1 MRRRARR
8 RRSAVAGL
16 GLLATIGCG
25 EGAPPPGPTVDTAL
39 DEEPLPRPSE
49 GAASSA
55 TTAVAP
61 DRPGGGDRIASIAVR
76 TWVYQ
81 EPDDQATKLGYLRAG
96 AIVERA
102 KESAGNQGCD
112 GGWYRVAPRGY
123 VCNGKGATLDL
134 NHEVVRAVPQGP
146 KRGEAMPYRYVI
158 SRSPPPH
165 LYFKLPSVDEQ
176 EEAEGDQK
184 RTKSI
189 LLAERDLE
197 RLGEPDAIPAF
208 LSDGLELP
216 KPYGAKR
223 PLHYRV
229 HRGRANEES
238 AFGLVATFDWESR
251 RMGLTTELDLI
262 PLDRTRVAP
271 LSDMKGVV
279 VEDEGIPAIV
289 WHHGVKIHEPD
300 ATGALRAVG
309 PAPRRSGWVLTG
321 KNNGSDNGLLETTA
335 GVWLPASSLRIAR
348 VREDPAGF
356 ARNGRKWI
364 DVSIKQQLLVA
375 YEGEKPVFATL
386 VSTGRGEL
394 SDPEK
399 THATVRGTY
408 MIHAKH
414 VSGTM
419 DGDED
424 TRESFDLHDVPYI
437 QYFYKGYALHGAYWH
452 DDFGKVRSHGCIN
465 LAPHDAAWLFDWTDP
480 QVPDGWHGALNHNAG
495 TLVYIHK

>member
-223 PLHYRV
+223 PR
-229 HRGRANEES
+229 
-238 AFGLVATFDWESR
+238 W
-251 RMGLTTELDLI
+251 
-262 PLDRTRVAP
+262 TR
-271 LSDMKGVV
+271 
-279 VEDEGIPAIV
+279 
-289 WHHGVKIHEPD
+289 
-300 ATGALRAVG
+300 
-309 PAPRRSGWVLTG
+309 
-321 KNNGSDNGLLETTA
+321 
-335 GVWLPASSLRIAR
+335 
-348 VREDPAGF
+348 
-356 ARNGRKWI
+356 
-364 DVSIKQQLLVA
+364 
-375 YEGEKPVFATL
+375 
-386 VSTGRGEL
+386 
-394 SDPEK
+394 
-399 THATVRGTY
+399 
-408 MIHAKH
+408 
-414 VSGTM
+414 
-419 DGDED
+419 
-424 TRESFDLHDVPYI
+424 
-437 QYFYKGYALHGAYWH
+437 
-452 DDFGKVRSHGCIN
+452 
-465 LAPHDAAWLFDWTDP
+465 
-480 QVPDGWHGALNHNAG
+480 
-495 TLVYIHK
+495 